1 MTPQKVVKFA
11 VISFVFISCNLL
23 CAISGYSKGAAPI
36 DFLRAQY
43 LQLEA
48 QLWSIVE
55 NGVDQTSVLN
65 QILSTHK
72 EFIDHNITVHD
83 YHENEFILHEK
94 IYEWKSVKESLMPI
108 RSLFDSFKFVVGKNA
123 QQYNSLELTD
133 LADTVLSESD
143 RINAIVEN
151 IETFMV
157 KQGTYYKVSLVG
169 FFQYLFAKKKN
180 FAQNYDS

>member
-11 VISFVFISCNLL
+11 VISFFFISCNLL

-65 QILSTHK
+65 QILSSHK
-72 EFIDHNITVHD
+72 EFIDHNITVYD
-83 YHENEFILHEK
+83 YNENEFYLHEK
-94 IYEWKSVKESLMPI
+94 IYEWSIVKESIMPI
-108 RSLFDSFKFVVGKNA
+108 RSLFDSFRVVLDKNV
-123 QQYNSLELTD
+123 QQFNSLELTD

-143 RINAIVEN
+143 RINGTAEN
-151 IETFMV
+151 VETFMV

-169 FFQYLFAKKKN
+169 FYSVFICKENN
-180 FAQNYDS
+180 FVQNYDS